1 MPFDTVYLPLYVNGR
16 SEMHRANRSTQSHMA
31 HKSEVMTKALSP
43 NQYEILKILET
54 WEDQIENMQI
64 PVGTG
69 KN

>member
-1 MPFDTVYLPLYVNGR
+1 
-16 SEMHRANRSTQSHMA
+16 MHRANRSTQSHMA

-43 NQYEILKILET
+43 NQNEILKILET

>member
-1 MPFDTVYLPLYVNGR
+1 
-16 SEMHRANRSTQSHMA
+16 MA

-43 NQYEILKILET
+43 NQNEILKILET